1 MKSLMRLPSLSNLV
15 AALYERRRRS
25 QTAATVL
32 ALLLAALPAVAQI
45 NDGKP
50 DPEIAVPESLD
61 LPYSLGFALDNNFAI
76 RQAKERIRQQEGIV
90 LEVRSAQIPNVGA
103 SAGYSRNA
111 EEIGGGSDRNWS
123 VNITARQVLYS
134 GGGVRAGVEA
144 QKLSLDAAVL
154 TLRAVINDALLEVRT
169 RFYTVLV
176 NRERI
181 KVQEQNIELLQRQL
195 QDVKNRFEAGTVSN
209 FEVLR
214 AEVAL
219 ANAQPALITA
229 RNDHRLAI
237 EELRQSLGFVNTNT
251 ENVAKVPDFI
261 GTLEFKPVDYDLR
274 SALVSAREKRPDLQR
289 LYKLEAAAEQ
299 GITVQRSNYLPT
311 VSAYGAYDWRMNST
325 GSSSLSNARDGWT
338 VGLSSSW
345 DIFDGRATAGRV
357 AQARSQL
364 ELAKLSVAQAQ
375 LSVDVDVRRAISTYQ
390 QATELAEASK
400 KVVEQAEEAVRL
412 ANARFG
418 AGTATQLDVLTSQ
431 VDLTTARLNQ
441 LQAYYSYNVA
451 VADVRRAMGL
461 GDELTPA
468 GELSWPPK

>member
-1 MKSLMRLPSLSNLV
+1 MKSLMRLPSLFLV
-15 AALYERRRRS
+15 GAS
-25 QTAATVL
+25 
-32 ALLLAALPAVAQI
+32 LLAALPVVAQI

-50 DPEIAVPESLD
+50 DPEFAVPEGLD
-61 LPYSLGFALDNNFAI
+61 LPYALGFALDNNFAI

-144 QKLSLDAAVL
+144 QKLALDAAVL
-154 TLRAVINDALLEVRT
+154 TLRAVINDTLLEVRT

-229 RNDHRLAI
+229 RNEHRLAI
-237 EELRQSLGFVNTNT
+237 EELRQSLGFVNTST
-251 ENVAKVPDFI
+251 QNVAKVPEFI

-289 LYKLEAAAEQ
+289 LAKIEAAAEQ
-299 GITVQRSNYLPT
+299 GIIARRSNYLPT

-364 ELAKLSVAQAQ
+364 ELAKLAVAEAQ

-451 VADVRRAMGL
+451 VANVRRAMGL

-468 GELSWPPK
+468 GELPWPAR